1 MPSSLSTVPSGSDL
15 DLGRV
20 PGLLP
25 PVRPRAAWLWLVA
38 LLATLGFV
46 VVALVRPPGPLDQ
59 ADLAYQRDGL
69 LDDGPVLEQRVAG
82 VEFGDGVLVLL
93 FTRQAP
99 TRDEMRR
106 WVSGLAPG
114 REVRLVL
121 PAPAE
126 GDLGVPVVVDPA
138 GRLARAV
145 DLPRPNDGG
154 LGVGYAVV
162 DTDRVVRYATLDP
175 SWLDNAFEV
184 KTIAGSVE

>member
-1 MPSSLSTVPSGSDL
+1 MPSSSRTSSSDL

-25 PVRPRAAWLWLVA
+25 PVRPRAAWLWLGA

-82 VEFGDGVLVLL
+82 VEFGDAVLVLL

-99 TRDEMRR
+99 GRDQMRR
-106 WVSGLAPG
+106 WVSGLAPR

-121 PAPAE
+121 PAPPAS
-126 GDLGVPVVVDPA
+126 DPGVPVVVDPA
-138 GRLARAV
+138 ARLARAV

-162 DTDRVVRYATLDP
+162 DTDRVVRYSTLDP

-184 KTIAGSVE
+184 ATIASSVE